1 MCNINKEQ
9 FCNNVLSFHNKIK
22 KINNHRYLS
31 WEHCYEYFYINR
43 KNVDYNYASLMLSF
57 YLASWGMYRGSSFL
71 LHYDYQIYKT
81 MLKELLDINL
91 WDKHDWS
98 QIIKANKIIEETLL
112 LYKNNKE
119 NENNEEDKNNKNKI
133 SNTLITKIL
142 LGIFGCTPAYD
153 RFFVNGLKKYNINN
167 NKIPIQYCEDSYIGI
182 MDLID
187 RCKSSFEFPKISL
200 KYNENIYYP
209 DMKIM
214 DMYFWILGK
223 K

>member
-1 MCNINKEQ
+1 MCSIDKEQ
-9 FCNNVLSFHNKIK
+9 FDGNISLFYGEIK
-22 KINNHRYLS
+22 NGNNHRYLS
-31 WEHCYEYFYINR
+31 WEHCYEYFYIYR
-43 KNVDYNYASLMLSF
+43 KDIDYDYASLMLSF

-71 LHYDYQIYKT
+71 LRHDYKIYKT
-81 MLKELLDINL
+81 MLEELLTIDL

-98 QIIKANKIIEETLL
+98 QIIKANEIIERKLSP
-112 LYKNNKE
+112 YKNNK
-119 NENNEEDKNNKNKI
+119 EDKNNKNKI

-167 NKIPIQYCEDSYIGI
+167 NKISIQYCKDSYMGI

-187 RCKSSFEFPKISL
+187 RCKSSFEFPKIKL
-200 KYNENIYYP
+200 KFNENIYYP

-214 DMYFWILGK
+214 DMYFWVLGK
-223 K
+223 E

>member
-1 MCNINKEQ
+1 MCSIDKEQ
-9 FCNNVLSFHNKIK
+9 FDGNISLFYGEIK
-22 KINNHRYLS
+22 NGNNHRYLS
-31 WEHCYEYFYINR
+31 WEHCYEYFYIYR
-43 KNVDYNYASLMLSF
+43 KDIDYDYASLMLSF

-71 LHYDYQIYKT
+71 LRHDYKIYKT
-81 MLKELLDINL
+81 MLEELLTIDL

-98 QIIKANKIIEETLL
+98 QIIKANEIIERKLSP
-112 LYKNNKE
+112 YKNNK
-119 NENNEEDKNNKNKI
+119 EDKNNKNKI

-167 NKIPIQYCEDSYIGI
+167 NKIPIQYCKDSYMGI

-187 RCKSSFEFPKISL
+187 RCKSSFEFPKIKL
-200 KYNENIYYP
+200 KFNENIYYP

-214 DMYFWILGK
+214 DMYFWVLGK
-223 K
+223 E